1 MRLTNLT
8 IVAAFAS
15 LSLAAPSRGAEP
27 AVRNISY
34 VEPGG
39 GRVLQ
44 QTIDIDAPPARVWKG
59 FVDEPTLRA
68 WQTPL
73 VHIDLRAG
81 GDIEEGFDPK
91 DRLGGGKTIHHR
103 ILAVLPEKLLVLRN
117 ISTPPG
123 TPGAEVYPQIVQVVS
138 LDPLP
143 AGRTRVTLAGAGYG
157 AGPAFDQ
164 LYSFF
169 ATHNPEFLVDL
180 KRLSEAK
187 SEIAK

>member
-1 MRLTNLT
+1 MRLTKLT
-8 IVAAFAS
+8 IGIAAVS
-15 LSLAAPSRGAEP
+15 LSLALPGLAAEP
-27 AVRNISY
+27 AVRNTSY
-34 VEPGG
+34 VEAGG

-44 QTIDIDAPPARVWKG
+44 LTIDIDAPPAKVWKG
-59 FVDEPTLRA
+59 FVDEATLRA

-73 VHIDLRAG
+73 VHVDLRAG

-91 DRLGGGKTIHHR
+91 GKLGGGQTIHHR
-103 ILAVLPEKLLVLRN
+103 ILAVLPERLLILRN

-123 TPGAEVYPQIVQVVS
+123 TPGAEVYPQIVQIVS
-138 LDPLP
+138 LDALP
-143 AGRTRVTLAGAGYG
+143 GDRTRVTLAGAGYG

-180 KRLSEAK
+180 KTLSERKPGVAK
-187 SEIAK
+187 